1 MLKASFEEN
10 AKISASSAG
19 FFGGGEV
26 TVSMCG
32 HLKSAGELRVAL
44 LPDLA
49 DRQVAFF
56 VGIKLNGA
64 ACC

>member
-1 MLKASFEEN
+1 
-10 AKISASSAG
+10 
-19 FFGGGEV
+19 
-26 TVSMCG
+26 MCG

-44 LPDLA
+44 LPDLV